1 MSRDGEVALLPP
13 ESPFWRGTNCCRNPE
28 LNHLRGLNPCE
39 LTRSMKGDAPAGVS
53 TRRFRDKEIALK
65 RILVLYSHGHFVS
78 CVLKHAA
85 YLHCR
90 GR

>member
-13 ESPFWRGTNCCRNPE
+13 ESPFWVERIVAGTQSSTIS
-28 LNHLRGLNPCE
+28 RGLNPCE
-39 LTRSMKGDAPAGVS
+39 LTRSIKGDAPAGVS

-65 RILVLYSHGHFVS
+65 RILVLYSHGHFPVFS
-78 CVLKHAA
+78 SMRLIFTA
-85 YLHCR
+85 